1 MQSKIEKKKQRLE
14 KQKELL
20 ISEEKRYIEMRVYQS
35 DSPERTKNLSVLRAN
50 IASLQSRIRRA
61 ERDIEFLE
69 RQENL

>member
-1 MQSKIEKKKQRLE
+1 MIMQSKIEKKKQRLE

-50 IASLQSRIRRA
+50 IASLQSRI
-61 ERDIEFLE
+61 L
-69 RQENL
+69 L